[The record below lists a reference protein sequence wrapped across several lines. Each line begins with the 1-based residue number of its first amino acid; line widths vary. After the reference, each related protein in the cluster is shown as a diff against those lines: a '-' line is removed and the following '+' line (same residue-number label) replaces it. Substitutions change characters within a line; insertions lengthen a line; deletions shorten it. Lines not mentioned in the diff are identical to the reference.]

1 MTEAEHKPA
10 EWILRINNSL
20 AGVEKPSKMSIYKV
34 PNKLVKIKKD
44 AYTPSIV
51 SIGPFHRDNKEL
63 QAFNEH
69 KRRYMLLLFMR
80 MNKPALP
87 ILEQCAIA
95 ILDLEGDVRRC
106 YSEFIDLDNHQLVE
120 MLLVDGCFILELF
133 LRHSNIDNYKDKVA
147 NPIINNARTVATLQH
162 DLALLE
168 NQIPFFVLQ
177 KLFDIIKE
185 HIPQPL
191 LRSAFTED
199 NVATLALLFFKSAL
213 GLSDQAI
220 RKSKSLELS
229 GEHLLHILHNFYLP
243 TSDESPEN
251 MHKSHLPISDNTND
265 DGDRQVLQTT
275 GFKNCVTR
283 LLEAGIQFQPNIDV
297 AAEEIFL
304 HIKYLKGV
312 VKMPPLRIHEATE
325 SIFRNLIAFEQ
336 CSIATSHCIAS
347 YVFLMSSLLSSSH
360 DAEILHHKHIIKYDL
375 IGGRSGRDSGVHE
388 DVVALFKSM
397 CDGVVLK
404 DCCFSKL
411 CKEVNNHPRSW
422 FDWRRLI
429 AIVKVKCRGY
439 AIVLPS
445 KYFATPWTTM
455 SLIAAVMILV
465 FTAMQTYYTTSTYYR
480 QY

>member
-1 MTEAEHKPA
+1 MKEAEHKPA

-20 AGVEKPSKMSIYKV
+20 AEVEKPSKMSIYKV
-34 PNKLVKIKKD
+34 PNKLVKIKED

-51 SIGPFHRDNKEL
+51 SIGPFHRHNKEL
-63 QAFNEH
+63 QAFNEN

-80 MNKPALP
+80 ISKPALL
-87 ILEQCAIA
+87 ILEKCAIA
-95 ILDLEGDVRRC
+95 ILALEGDVRRC
-106 YSEFIDLDNHQLVE
+106 YSETIDLDNHQLVE

-133 LRHSNIDNYKDKVA
+133 LRQSNIDKYKDKVV
-147 NPIINNARTVATLQH
+147 NPIINNARTIVTLQH

-177 KLFDIIKE
+177 KLFDTIKE
-185 HIPQPL
+185 HIPQT
-191 LRSAFTED
+191 SFTEH
-199 NVATLALLFFKSAL
+199 NVDKLALLFFKSAL
-213 GLSDQAI
+213 GLSNQAI
-220 RKSKSLELS
+220 QSTSSELS
-229 GEHLLHILHNFYLP
+229 GEHLLDILHNFYLP

-251 MHKSHLPISDNTND
+251 MHKSHLPISDNIND
-265 DGDRQVLQTT
+265 DGDRQASQTT
-275 GFKNCVTR
+275 GFKNCVTG
-283 LLEAGIQFQPNIDV
+283 LLEAGIQFQPNINVD
-297 AAEEIFL
+297 AEEIFL

-312 VKMPPLRIHEATE
+312 IKMPALRIHKATE

-336 CSIATSHCIAS
+336 CSIVTSHCITS

-360 DAEILHHKHIIKYDL
+360 DAEILHHKNIIKYDL
-375 IGGRSGRDSGVHE
+375 IGSGGGSGSGSDSGIHG
-388 DVVALFKSM
+388 DVAALFKSM
-397 CDGVVLK
+397 CDRVVLK

-411 CKEVNNHPRSW
+411 CKEVNNYPKSW

-465 FTAMQTYYTTSTYYR
+465 FTAMQTYYSTSTYYR

>member
-1 MTEAEHKPA
+1 
-10 EWILRINNSL
+10 
-20 AGVEKPSKMSIYKV
+20 
-34 PNKLVKIKKD
+34 
-44 AYTPSIV
+44 
-51 SIGPFHRDNKEL
+51 
-63 QAFNEH
+63 
-69 KRRYMLLLFMR
+69 
-80 MNKPALP
+80 
-87 ILEQCAIA
+87 
-95 ILDLEGDVRRC
+95 
-106 YSEFIDLDNHQLVE
+106 
-120 MLLVDGCFILELF
+120 
-133 LRHSNIDNYKDKVA
+133 
-147 NPIINNARTVATLQH
+147 
-162 DLALLE
+162 
-168 NQIPFFVLQ
+168 
-177 KLFDIIKE
+177 
-185 HIPQPL
+185 
-191 LRSAFTED
+191 
-199 NVATLALLFFKSAL
+199 
-213 GLSDQAI
+213 
-220 RKSKSLELS
+220 
-229 GEHLLHILHNFYLP
+229 
-243 TSDESPEN
+243 

-297 AAEEIFL
+297 AEEIFL

-336 CSIATSHCIAS
+336 CSIATSHCITS
-347 YVFLMSSLLSSSH
+347 YVFLMSSLLSSLH
-360 DAEILHHKHIIKYDL
+360 DAEILHHKNIIKYDL
-375 IGGRSGRDSGVHE
+375 IGGRSGSDSGIHE
-388 DVVALFKSM
+388 DVAALFKSM
-397 CDGVVLK
+397 WDGVVLK

-411 CKEVNNHPRSW
+411 CKEVNNYPRSW